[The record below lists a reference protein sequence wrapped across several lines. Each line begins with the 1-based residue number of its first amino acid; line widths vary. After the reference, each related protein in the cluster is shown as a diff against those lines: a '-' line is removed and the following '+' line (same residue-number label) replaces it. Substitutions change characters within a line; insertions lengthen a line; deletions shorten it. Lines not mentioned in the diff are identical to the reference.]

1 MARTYSIKAIAL
13 TIGMTPKWIDN
24 LLSHHVVPGATRG
37 RQGIQ
42 RRITD
47 EGLLAIE
54 LTRVLARELRVP
66 LGRSVDLARRALE
79 SRSSSDGRVS
89 IDSGLILV
97 FNLTA
102 IEHRLRA
109 RMLDAVESVARVAR
123 GRPRKTASFDRG

>member
-1 MARTYSIKAIAL
+1 
-13 TIGMTPKWIDN
+13 
-24 LLSHHVVPGATRG
+24 
-37 RQGIQ
+37 
-42 RRITD
+42 
-47 EGLLAIE
+47 LLAIE

-66 LGRSVDLARRALE
+66 IGRAAGLARRALE

-89 IDSGLILV
+89 TDSGLTLV

-123 GRPRKTASFDRG
+123 GRPRKTASFDRA